1 MSSHD
6 EFKSQTVPTTLCEL
20 LEDHASRY
28 THSNALNAKHGNSWE
43 GISSQKFPAL
53 VKRTTLG
60 LHALGVRPGDRV
72 AILSENSPLW
82 VISDFSI
89 TVLGAAT
96 VPIYTTQVA
105 SQVEYILTNA
115 GVKVFL
121 VSSKVLFERVQSVV
135 SHLKLEHIIIF
146 NSFTSGERIST
157 LDELQSKGDA
167 LDKTQPELFNSL
179 RRQITSDT
187 IASVIYTSGT
197 TGEPKG
203 VVLTHGN
210 LVSNA
215 IDASSVIEWHPEG
228 DVALSFLPLSH
239 IFERTIIN
247 LYLYHGVP
255 IYFAE
260 SIEALAQN
268 LLEVRP
274 TVMSTVPR
282 MLEKVFDKIKI
293 KGSELTGVKRK
304 LFDLSI
310 TIANEYE
317 PEKGN
322 SLWYNIQRKIVSA
335 LVYSKW
341 RNAVGGRIRFIIS
354 GGAALPVWLGRV
366 FLAATIPVVQGYGL
380 TETSPVIAVN
390 YLKRNRLGSVG
401 PLIPH
406 VEVKIAEDGE
416 ILTKGPSVMK
426 EFFNAPEAT
435 KEVFR
440 DGWFCTGDFGYMDN
454 DGFLFLTGRKKDLI
468 KKSSGKFVAPGV
480 IEMTLM
486 ESRFIEFAVVIGE
499 NRKFIIALIFP
510 KFPVLNEWASQKKFD
525 VTQREKLLALPE
537 VELLYQKEVDI
548 VNNNLNPWERIVKFI
563 LIEAEPTIVTGDLTP
578 TLKVRRRTIEEKYK
592 DRIEKIYKEFEHL
605 HDIHW

>member
-6 EFKSQTVPTTLCEL
+6 GINSQIAPTTLCEL

-28 THSNALNAKHGNSWE
+28 AHPNTLNSKHGNSWE
-43 GISSQKFPAL
+43 GISSQNFRAL
-53 VKRTTLG
+53 VRRTTLG
-60 LHALGVRPGDRV
+60 LYALGVRPGDRV

-89 TVLGAAT
+89 TSLGAAT

-105 SQVEYILTNA
+105 SQVEYILSNA
-115 GVKVFL
+115 GVKIFL
-121 VSSKVLFERVQSVV
+121 VSSKVLFERVQSIV
-135 SHLKLEHIIIF
+135 SHLKLEQIVVF
-146 NSFTSGERIST
+146 SNFTSGKGICT

-167 LDKTQPELFNSL
+167 LEKTQPELFESL
-179 RRQITSDT
+179 RSKITFET
-187 IASVIYTSGT
+187 VASVIYTSGT

-260 SIEALAQN
+260 SIETLAQN

-282 MLEKVFDKIKI
+282 MLEKVYDKIKL
-293 KGSELTGVKRK
+293 KGSALTGVKRK

-310 TIANEYE
+310 KLANAYE

-322 SLWYNIQRKIVSA
+322 SLWYAIQRKIISA

-366 FLAATIPVVQGYGL
+366 YFAAEIPIVQGYGL

-406 VEVKIAEDGE
+406 VEVKIADDGE
-416 ILTKGPSVMK
+416 ILTKGPNVMK

-440 DGWFCTGDFGYMDN
+440 DGWFCTGDFGYVDN

-468 KKSSGKFVAPGV
+468 KKSSGKFVAPGA
-480 IEMTLM
+480 IEMKLM

-499 NRKFIIALIFP
+499 SRKFVLALIFP
-510 KFPVLNEWASQKKFD
+510 NFTALNEWAAKKEYA
-525 VTQREKLLALPE
+525 VAPREKLLALPE
-537 VELLYQKEVDI
+537 VEILYQEEI
-548 VNNNLNPWERIVKFI
+548 NAVNKNLNPWERIVKFI

-605 HDIHW
+605 HDVHW